1 VAKIAVL
8 DPIMQRL
15 RASSSSLI
23 QAPDD
28 ITQKVYVPL
37 EFRNGNAGYFKIFAA
52 EKKKVSSLD
61 RNDQNY
67 A

>member
-1 VAKIAVL
+1 
-8 DPIMQRL
+8 MQRL
-15 RASSSSLI
+15 RASSSSLM

-52 EKKKVSSLD
+52 GKKKVSSLD